1 MTGLRTAPDGPAGVG
16 RRQGAAQ
23 GGDLL
28 HVGSGAERRIGPGE
42 DDDVDVDVRVDLG
55 AQLLQ
60 PLPHGHAQGVS
71 NRGTVEHH
79 GQHAIG
85 TDLLQ
90 ARNHRQR
97 GSSRWLSQVRSGSVG
112 VTRTNDRAPS

>member
-1 MTGLRTAPDGPAGVG
+1 MARPGSVDGRARPQQA
-16 RRQGAAQ
+16 
-23 GGDLL
+23 DLL
-28 HVGSGAERRIGPGE
+28 HVGSGTERRIGPGE
-42 DDDVDVDVRVDLG
+42 DDNIDVDVCVGLD

-60 PLPHGHAQGVS
+60 PLPHGHREGVS

-79 GQHAIG
+79 GQDAVG
-85 TDLLQ
+85 MDLLQ
-90 ARNHRQR
+90 ARNHGQR